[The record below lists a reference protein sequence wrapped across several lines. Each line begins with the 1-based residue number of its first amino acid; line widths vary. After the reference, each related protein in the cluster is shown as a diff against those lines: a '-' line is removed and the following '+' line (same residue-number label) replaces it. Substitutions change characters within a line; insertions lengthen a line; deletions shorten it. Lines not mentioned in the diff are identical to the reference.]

1 MSTLCAC
8 GIKLVFD
15 FFYDDKSLVL
25 LMQEVGHET
34 ETDTMQLTYGLLAY
48 ERARL
53 QRYRVISV

>member
-1 MSTLCAC
+1 MSTLCAY

-25 LMQEVGHET
+25 LMQEVGRET
-34 ETDTMQLTYGLLAY
+34 ETDTMRLTYGLLAY

-53 QRYRVISV
+53 QRY